1 MRIIRRREWLRIK
14 DKEPKGKRYKFL
26 QKYEKRKRRQSFFIP
41 VNKPEHIELPERID
55 FEENINSILK
65 ITNDINTF
73 LRVRHTTNVRINH
86 KQIKSITIGGLVYLV
101 AQISKITVQKCQD
114 LKYVEELGLRKN
126 DERIKYLFSEAG
138 YWKSFGISNPYKVTS
153 DIKDNYFLSLYTNNV
168 SDVKLLNKI
177 KYFIKDKVDF
187 MNDYEVEYK
196 FDDAIKEAMANSIEH
211 AYTDDYN
218 KKGKIKGKWWVCG
231 HYDKINSS
239 LELVFYDYGIGIRES
254 IKKNLGKDANRVMTD
269 KITDYLRS
277 DADLI
282 ELAMK
287 SKLTKYE
294 NYKEHDR
301 GKGFK
306 RFKEFA
312 KISGNDCE
320 MTIVSDRGR
329 YKYYYDGIAQ
339 KGYSKKTHK
348 LDTKIEGMLIKW
360 KIKLNGKDTQGV

>member
-1 MRIIRRREWLRIK
+1 MRIVRRREWLRIK
-14 DKEPKGKRYKFL
+14 NKEPKGKKYKFL
-26 QKYEKRKRRQSFFIP
+26 KNYEKRKRRQISFIHAH
-41 VNKPEHIELPERID
+41 NPEHIELPEHID
-55 FEENINSILK
+55 FEENIDSILN

-73 LRVRHTTNVRINH
+73 LALPYKKLVRINH
-86 KQIKSITIGGLVYLV
+86 KHIKSITIGGLVYLV
-101 AQISKITVQKCQD
+101 AQISKIPTQKSQE
-114 LKYVEELGLRKN
+114 LKYVEELGLRRK
-126 DERIKYLFSEAG
+126 DERIRYLFSEAG
-138 YWKSFGISNPYKVTS
+138 YWDYFGISNPYKVTS
-153 DIKDNYFLSLYTNNV
+153 DIKDNYFLSLYSNNV

-239 LELVFYDYGIGIRES
+239 IELVFYDYGIGIRES
-254 IKKNLGKDANRVMTD
+254 IKRNLGEEAERVLKDKVR
-269 KITDYLRS
+269 DYFRN

-287 SKLTKYE
+287 SRLTKYKH
-294 NYKEHDR
+294 YKEHDR

-320 MTIVSDRGR
+320 LTIVSDSGR
-329 YKYYYDGIAQ
+329 YKYFYDGIAQ
-339 KGYSKKTHK
+339 KDFQVKTPNIGGN
-348 LDTKIEGMLIKW
+348 IEGMLIKW